1 MPHTTILFVH
11 LQYDAPD
18 SPQSRALRAL
28 AARVV
33 RTTAPPLYLVGDYAY
48 DDFDTDSLPLAVAR
62 AVRAEHQART
72 DTAMA
77 GQLQAHVAALA
88 AAQMTVTPLLR
99 AGAPQTVLAQAAHA
113 LDAALVLVG
122 IPQNYRGFAI
132 ALGGSYEALQ
142 AALPC
147 RVRRAIP
154 PATGRPRGQDQ
165 GRRAPARVRGW
176 QAA

>member
-1 MPHTTILFVH
+1 MPQTTILFVH

-28 AARVV
+28 AATVV
-33 RTTAPPLYLVGDYAY
+33 HTTARPLYLVGGDEY
-48 DDFDTDSLPLAVAR
+48 DDFDTASLPLAVAR
-62 AVRAEHQART
+62 AVRAAHQARA
-72 DTAMA
+72 DTAMG

-99 AGAPQTVLAQAAHA
+99 AGTPQTVLVQVAHA

-122 IPQNYRGFAI
+122 MPRNSQGFAI
-132 ALGGSYEALQ
+132 ALGCSYEALQ

-147 RVRRAIP
+147 PVYRAIP
-154 PATGRPRGQDQ
+154 PATGHPRGQNRS
-165 GRRAPARVRGW
+165 RRTPARVRG
-176 QAA
+176 

>member
-11 LQYDAPD
+11 LQYDAPN
-18 SPQSRALRAL
+18 SPQSCALRAL
-28 AARVV
+28 AATIA
-33 RTTAPPLYLVGDYAY
+33 RTSAPPLYLVGGYAY

-62 AVRAEHQART
+62 AVRSAHQAHT

-77 GQLQAHVAALA
+77 AQLQAHVAALA
-88 AAQMTVTPLLR
+88 AEQVAVIPLLR
-99 AGAPQTVLAQAAHA
+99 AGAPQTVLAQVASE
-113 LDAALVLVG
+113 LDAAAVLVG
-122 IPQNYRGFAI
+122 MAQAHQGFAV

-147 RVRRAIP
+147 PVCRAIP
-154 PATGRPRGQDQ
+154 LAAGHPRGRDR
-165 GRRAPARVRGW
+165 GRSTPARAWGE